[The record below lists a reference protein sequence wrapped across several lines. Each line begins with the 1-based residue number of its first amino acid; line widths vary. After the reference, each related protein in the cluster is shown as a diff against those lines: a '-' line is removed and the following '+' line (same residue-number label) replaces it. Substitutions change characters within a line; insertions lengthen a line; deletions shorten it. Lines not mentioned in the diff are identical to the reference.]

1 MAHKLLWTLLKI
13 YTVFFV
19 LFLRCCGKKIRVGRN
34 SVIYPSARVCPNAGM
49 IKIGRDC
56 KIFPGA
62 VIRAWQGK
70 VVLGNNVS
78 VNDYAVLHGI
88 SRLYIGDDCRI
99 ASHVA
104 IIPANHGIDDQDRP
118 VRMQPLTKRG
128 IRIGRDVWI
137 GAGAQILDGV
147 HLAQGTIIGAGS
159 VVTKST
165 LPYGIY
171 AGNPARLL
179 RKRGEKAANAQGSD
193 YEDSTG

>member
-1 MAHKLLWTLLKI
+1 MAHKLIWTLLRI
-13 YTVFFV
+13 YTVLLV
-19 LFLRCCGKKIRVGRN
+19 LALRCCGKKIRVGRN
-34 SVIYPSARVCPNAGM
+34 SVIYPSARACPNAGM
-49 IKIGRDC
+49 IKIGRNC

-104 IIPANHGIDDQDRP
+104 IIPANHGFDDRDRP
-118 VRMQPLTKRG
+118 VRMQPLSARG

-147 HLAQGTIIGAGS
+147 HLAQGTVIGAGS

-165 LPYGIY
+165 QPYGIY

-179 RKRGEKAANAQGSD
+179 RKRGEKAASTQGSG
-193 YEDSTG
+193 YEISTG